1 MPEARGTP
9 WTPFEVE
16 AAVADYFAMLEKE
29 VRGEAYSKAE
39 HNRALRTQLQ
49 SRSTG
54 SVEYK
59 HQNISAVLIELGL
72 PYIEGY
78 KPAGNYQGILLD
90 VVRSQAAS
98 ARNLL
103 NLVAKEVAKPAT
115 APTVDDILRRLV
127 AAPSSSGESRTYG
140 AVREAPPHVTGVTNY
155 LLREALNASLGA
167 AGERFVLNYET
178 ARLLASGQ
186 ERLAAKIEQVSVTQG
201 DHVGFD
207 ILSFEPDGREKHIEV
222 KTTAF
227 GAFTPFFV
235 SANQVRRS
243 RAKEESYHVYRVF
256 RFRSDPRLFDLPG
269 AIDRS
274 TDLEPVEYLARLR

>member
-1 MPEARGTP
+1 MPGERTP
-9 WTPFEVE
+9 WTRLEVE
-16 AAVADYFAMLEKE
+16 AAVADYLDMLVKE
-29 VRGEAYSKAE
+29 LQGEAFDKAE
-39 HNRALRTQLQ
+39 HNRLLRRRLP
-49 SRSTG
+49 RSKG

-59 HQNISAVLIELGL
+59 HRNISAVLIELGL

-78 KPAGNYQGILLD
+78 KPAGNYQGLLVD
-90 VVRSQAAS
+90 VVQSHAAS
-98 ARNLL
+98 AKNLL
-103 NLVAKEVAKPAT
+103 DLVTKEVAKPA
-115 APTVDDILRRLV
+115 APPTVDDILSRLV
-127 AAPSSSGESRTYG
+127 AAPPAPGDSRTYG
-140 AVREAPPHVTGVTNY
+140 AVHEPPPHLPGGTNY
-155 LLREALNASLGA
+155 LMREALNSSLGA

-178 ARLLASGQ
+178 ARLLAAGR
-186 ERLAAKIEQVSVTQG
+186 EKLASRIEHVSATQG

-243 RAKEESYHVYRVF
+243 RIQEESYHVYRVF
-256 RFRSDPRLFDLPG
+256 RFRRDPRVFALPG

-274 TDLEPVEYLARLR
+274 VYLQPTEYLARVR

>member
-1 MPEARGTP
+1 MPEAAGGTP
-9 WTPFEVE
+9 WTPLEVE

-29 VRGEAYSKAE
+29 LEGEAFDKAE
-39 HNRALRTQLQ
+39 HNRLLRRRLP
-49 SRSTG
+49 RSKG

-59 HQNISAVLIELGL
+59 HRNISAVLIELGL

-78 KPAGNYQGILLD
+78 KPAGNYQGLLLD
-90 VVRSQAAS
+90 VVQSQAAS

-127 AAPSSSGESRTYG
+127 AAPPSTGESRTYG
-140 AVREAPPHVTGVTNY
+140 AVREAPPHGPGVTNY
-155 LLREALNASLGA
+155 LMREAQNSSLGA
-167 AGERFVLNYET
+167 AGEEFVLNFET

-186 ERLAAKIEQVSVTQG
+186 DRLASRIEQVSVTQG
-201 DHVGFD
+201 DHAGFD

-227 GAFTPFFV
+227 GEFTPFFV

-243 RAKEESYHVYRVF
+243 RVKEESYHVYRVF
-256 RFRSDPRLFDLPG
+256 RFRSDPKLFDLPG

-274 TDLEPVEYLARLR
+274 TRLEPVEYIARVR